1 MKKSISTLLFYFIS
15 VSLFSQKVYTC
26 FIYSRQF
33 NTPLVYKSHSNIL
46 REEHLY
52 SYPSAET

>member
-26 FIYSRQF
+26 FIY
-33 NTPLVYKSHSNIL
+33 IL
-46 REEHLY
+46 RYFEKGAPFKWTLY
-52 SYPSAET
+52 YTKTI